1 MFSIAIYNFPQWLNL
16 EQLLAANVNMGKLII
31 ELELLLGNWGN
42 IYTEDMTDSY
52 RRHRDDTKTRKRNT
66 KKLTDIKELNS
77 RLNYINVNLEHL
89 HNATER
95 IMSTK

>member
-1 MFSIAIYNFPQWLNL
+1 MTKRLSPREARKT
-16 EQLLAANVNMGKLII
+16 NMRCR
-31 ELELLLGNWGN
+31 GNKQRRDWGN

-52 RRHRDDTKTRKRNT
+52 RRHSDDTKTRKRNT

-95 IMSTK
+95 IMYTK